1 MKWINFTIVEIHGD
15 EQTHQVSVQRI
26 EDVPINVDH
35 IFMVVPAMIPSTLAG
50 PGGQPVGTLAS
61 RIISSGGAGV
71 IVEGVPKKII
81 ARIKDD
87 AHIDVTAKD
96 AVWAE
101 DEESKIPKDNA
112 DSNDNAGSRV
122 IKFPER

>member
-1 MKWINFTIVEIHGD
+1 MKWMNFTIVEIHGD

-35 IFMVVPAMIPSTLAG
+35 IFMVVPAMIPSTLTG

-71 IVEGVPKKII
+71 IIEGTPKMVIKRIKEGV
-81 ARIKDD
+81 DF
-87 AHIDVTAKD
+87 DVTANPLD
-96 AVWAE
+96 AVWE
-101 DEESKIPKDNA
+101 DEKPKDNIA
-112 DSNDNAGSRV
+112 PDNDV
-122 IKFPER
+122 DPKIIKFPGR